1 MEEDF
6 NTSLSRISSQESQ
19 SANKENAP
27 PLQSAS
33 DRAEAASSRSIGP
46 RRESDRIKDVHSR
59 QSEQLPTLSSV
70 RKTLTTSFAK
80 VPPHTVQRLAEL
92 ILRPRSHYRFVGP
105 YLRAIDRV
113 ISVSSGADTFPLAG
127 ERLPEHGGNSYRSN
141 GVASSWNTMLDGD
154 DSLGGAL
161 LTPISWLQSDNEA
174 PDEMQSEP
182 ASSPITV
189 NGVNSNNSKSPTESS
204 SGPLPLDRGIS
215 PSSSSSPSSSPSNA
229 HMIESDPLLEPGA
242 VTQGQLLRQ
251 EQESGVL
258 PTPEPTGRHARSAAA
273 ARSTSPDEPDDHHP
287 PHPGGPD
294 EIGVEDMGPQD
305 PGDARG
311 RFDVDVA
318 LGRRAPPYAADI
330 TMSEDDDIN
339 DDGDGGR
346 NEA

>member
-1 MEEDF
+1 M
-6 NTSLSRISSQESQ
+6 
-19 SANKENAP
+19 
-27 PLQSAS
+27 
-33 DRAEAASSRSIGP
+33 
-46 RRESDRIKDVHSR
+46 KDVQSR
-59 QSEQLPTLSSV
+59 QSEQQLSTLISV
-70 RKTLTTSFAK
+70 QKTLTTSFAR

-105 YLRAIDRV
+105 YLRAVDRV
-113 ISVSSGADTFPLAG
+113 VSVSSGADSFPLVG
-127 ERLPEHGGNSYRSN
+127 ERLPGHGGNSYRPN

-174 PDEMQSEP
+174 PDEMHSEP

-189 NGVNSNNSKSPTESS
+189 NGVNSNNHKSPSESS
-204 SGPLPLDRGIS
+204 SGVFPLDRAVS
-215 PSSSSSPSSSPSNA
+215 PSSSSSSSPSNT
-229 HMIESDPLLEPGA
+229 HMVESDPLLELGA

-251 EQESGVL
+251 EQESGVV
-258 PTPEPTGRHARSAAA
+258 PTPEPIGRHTRLAAA
-273 ARSTSPDEPDDHHP
+273 ARSTSPDESGDVIELDDHHP

-318 LGRRAPPYAADI
+318 LGRKAPYAADI
-330 TMSEDDDIN
+330 TMSDDDDVN
-339 DDGDGGR
+339 DDDDGGDD
-346 NEA
+346 EA